1 MKTIIKS
8 LFFLLATS
16 ASAQSQ
22 MLEELPSKLQKE
34 YGLTLKKSIN
44 KEHDVLREGR
54 PLKSRCD
61 VYTFVLTGKQ
71 REKIFPSLQEA
82 FEKVSQTDEN
92 CYGINSMNELTD
104 KVSLRNMMIGDNP
117 EQYITIG
124 QDYNNYV
131 NVNLLDA
138 SDTTK
143 THRYAYVLEWRDVQA
158 ASEKGSI
165 EVRYII
171 TYAKIPKPQIYV
183 KYHASTKYSDPFGRR
198 FSDEDLLRNDKIL
211 LLFDGLKQQ
220 YESGR
225 DKWFVA
231 SSIYLFCKQT
241 RESGFFKVKGTQEE
255 LGQLKDEVATLYNK
269 ETDPACER
277 YLKLAIEELDKIQ

>member
-1 MKTIIKS
+1 MNAE
-8 LFFLLATS
+8 LFTPTASRLRPRLLLLARQYD
-16 ASAQSQ
+16 ASAA
-22 MLEELPSKLQKE
+22 E
-34 YGLTLKKSIN
+34 
-44 KEHDVLREGR
+44 
-54 PLKSRCD
+54 
-61 VYTFVLTGKQ
+61 
-71 REKIFPSLQEA
+71 EA

-104 KVSLRNMMIGDNP
+104 KVSLRNLIIGDSQ
-117 EQYITIG
+117 EHYITIG
-124 QDYNNYV
+124 QDYDYYV

-143 THRYAYVLEWRDVQA
+143 THRFAYALEWREVQA
-158 ASEKGSI
+158 PTEKGSI

-171 TYAKIPKPQIYV
+171 TYAKIL
-183 KYHASTKYSDPFGRR
+183 
-198 FSDEDLLRNDKIL
+198 SDEDLLRNDKIL
-211 LLFDGLKQQ
+211 LLFNGLKQQ

-225 DKWFVA
+225 DKRFVA

-269 ETDPACER
+269 ETDPACDR
-277 YLKLAIEELDKIQ
+277 YLKLALDELDKIQ

>member
-1 MKTIIKS
+1 MKTIIKC

-16 ASAQSQ
+16 ASAQNQ

-71 REKIFPSLQEA
+71 REKIFPGLQEA
-82 FEKVSQTDEN
+82 FEQVSQTDEN

-104 KVSLRNMMIGDNP
+104 KVSLRNMMIGDNT

-171 TYAKIPKPQIYV
+171 TYAKIPKPPFV
-183 KYHASTKYSDPFGRR
+183 KYNVSVKYSDPFGRR

-225 DKWFVA
+225 D
-231 SSIYLFCKQT
+231 
-241 RESGFFKVKGTQEE
+241 
-255 LGQLKDEVATLYNK
+255 
-269 ETDPACER
+269 
-277 YLKLAIEELDKIQ
+277 